1 MTQPSNRNPKP
12 PGYLYDTRETLG
24 KRRLIPAWLLSLLL
38 HTTICVGLILTMSR
52 YQNGA
57 GDVENRT
64 GGIVLVNATSES
76 TEYLDEGDLIEAAS
90 AAAAAES
97 PPPLATDS
105 QLPPDLPGFDAP
117 PATIKG
123 AGDSLVEAL
132 PGADALIVGEKSSG
146 KTGGR
151 VTTEV
156 FGIKGTGSRF
166 VYVFDRSKSM
176 DGYGGRPM
184 RAARQELLKS
194 LDSLKD
200 VNQFQIIFYNESTKT
215 FSYEGQTA
223 LQSATETIKT
233 EARKFINRTQPD
245 GGTDHIRAL
254 KEAFRMNPDVIFFL
268 TDAEGGFTQ
277 QEMRILSR
285 FNRSGAIINAIEFG
299 DRQGTKRSLMSVA
312 ELSGGKYVFKNIRSL
327 QINGE

>member
-1 MTQPSNRNPKP
+1 
-12 PGYLYDTRETLG
+12 
-24 KRRLIPAWLLSLLL
+24 
-38 HTTICVGLILTMSR
+38 
-52 YQNGA
+52 
-57 GDVENRT
+57 
-64 GGIVLVNATSES
+64 
-76 TEYLDEGDLIEAAS
+76 
-90 AAAAAES
+90 
-97 PPPLATDS
+97 
-105 QLPPDLPGFDAP
+105 
-117 PATIKG
+117 
-123 AGDSLVEAL
+123 
-132 PGADALIVGEKSSG
+132 
-146 KTGGR
+146 
-151 VTTEV
+151 
-156 FGIKGTGSRF
+156 
-166 VYVFDRSKSM
+166 
-176 DGYGGRPM
+176 M

-233 EARKFINRTQPD
+233 EARKFIYRTQPD